1 MELQKFNRALFGAMV
16 ISGAMGI
23 ASQAHA
29 LNITPAGPGLVATP
43 SGLPA
48 NSLNADD
55 VELLLGLNFDW
66 VACKSRMSLFLLCFL
81 IMKVVTVQV
90 ITPLHSMVIS
100 RVGRFPGMAR
110 SLLTARPAIWW

>member
-55 VELLLGLNFDW
+55 VELLLGLNFDLG
-66 VACKSRMSLFLLCFL
+66 SLYKQDEPVLA
-81 IMKVVTVQV
+81 MPPYNESA
-90 ITPLHSMVIS
+90 PLHSMVIS